1 MDYAEPLTDSID
13 LTHDY
18 IHALLCLEEPARYR
32 VEVIVFSSGGFLT
45 FREPDFLCF
54 PIQT

>member
-32 VEVIVFSSGGFLT
+32 VHSLMCGKSDPGK
-45 FREPDFLCF
+45 
-54 PIQT
+54 